1 MLFRYEAWG
10 MPVLEAMA
18 SGVPVVTT
26 DCLGVRT
33 FCKHGDNCLIA
44 APDDAAG
51 EHTQTHTQRLWQR
64 EWQRERKNDSAVP
77 AV

>member
-1 MLFRYEAWG
+1 

-18 SGVPVVTT
+18 SAVPVVTT

-33 FCKHGDNCLIA
+33 FCRHGENCLIA

-51 EHTQTHTQRLWQR
+51 GVKSKCNNIGVLLFVVITVCVTITLIIIHAAGEVY
-64 EWQRERKNDSAVP
+64 D
-77 AV
+77 

>member
-1 MLFRYEAWG
+1 

-33 FCKHGDNCLIA
+33 FCSHGDNCLIA

-51 EHTQTHTQRLWQR
+51 ELKGVMFCDIRYIFL
-64 EWQRERKNDSAVP
+64 
-77 AV
+77 